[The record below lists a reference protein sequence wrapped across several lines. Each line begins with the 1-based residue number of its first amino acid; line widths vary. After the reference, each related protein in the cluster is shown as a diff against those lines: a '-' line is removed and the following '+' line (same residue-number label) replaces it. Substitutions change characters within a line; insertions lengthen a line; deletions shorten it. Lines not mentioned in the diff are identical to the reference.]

1 MLISHASKVMFKIL
15 QAKLYQYVNLQ
26 MYKLNFEATAELEI
40 NLAEM
45 SRVRQEGHSLP
56 SQGTSETGLLGGAKT
71 RWSREHLGGVVGNMA
86 RGSA

>member
-1 MLISHASKVMFKIL
+1 
-15 QAKLYQYVNLQ
+15 
-26 MYKLNFEATAELEI
+26 
-40 NLAEM
+40 M